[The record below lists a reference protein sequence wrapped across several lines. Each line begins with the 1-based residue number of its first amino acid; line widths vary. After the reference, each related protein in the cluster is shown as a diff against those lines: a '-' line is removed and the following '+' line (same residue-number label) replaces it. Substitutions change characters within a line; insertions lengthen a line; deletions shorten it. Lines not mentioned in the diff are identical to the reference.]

1 MKGPLGLAFTSGK
14 TQVWVTPR
22 QIKQAIMWLVEARLL
37 SREWQAAVQYA
48 MPAVQGLAEELR
60 QSIETAVARGMS
72 HGGAPS
78 GRCGLWRRTWE
89 HMGTDGATC

>member
-37 SREWQAAVQYA
+37 SREWQAAVQA
-48 MPAVQGLAEELR
+48 AKDHVEVFTVE
-60 QSIETAVARGMS
+60 
-72 HGGAPS
+72 
-78 GRCGLWRRTWE
+78 
-89 HMGTDGATC
+89 DGAKSLIQHLLVLA